1 MTDVA
6 DVAQRASNNLILL
19 IDDQPIFLKSIA
31 ALLEEL
37 GYRVTPTSC
46 PMEAMQHFKEK
57 SYFVVLCDL
66 YMTSLSG
73 YKLLTRFNH
82 DKPEQ
87 TCCLMTG
94 AELDEPLLKKT
105 LRLNNVKG
113 FIKKPIKFEELDRM
127 LTKIKDKQLAN

>member
-1 MTDVA
+1 MTETA
-6 DVAQRASNNLILL
+6 NVAQRASNNLILL
-19 IDDQPIFLKSIA
+19 IDDQPIFLKAIA

-46 PMEAMQHFKEK
+46 PMEAIQFFKEK
-57 SYFVVLCDL
+57 SYFLVLCDL
-66 YMTSLSG
+66 YMSSLSG

-87 TCCLMTG
+87 VCCLMTG

-113 FIKKPIKFEELDRM
+113 YIKKPIKFEELDR
-127 LTKIKDKQLAN
+127 LLANIKKQQLSV

>member
-1 MTDVA
+1 MTEA
-6 DVAQRASNNLILL
+6 TDVAQRASNNLILL

-37 GYRVTPTSC
+37 GYHVTPTSC
-46 PMEAMQHFKEK
+46 PMQAIEYLKEK
-57 SYFVVLCDL
+57 SYFLVLCDL

-73 YKLLTRFNH
+73 YKLLTRFYK

-87 TCCLMTG
+87 ICCLMTG
-94 AELDEPLLKKT
+94 AELDEPLLRKT

-113 FIKKPIKFEELDRM
+113 YIKKPIKFEELDKM
-127 LTKIKDKQLAN
+127 LTNIKGKQLTS